1 MENRRRL
8 IKEVLDSDKNIN
20 VRVSNIQRQKLLGVT
35 EDVTPYIQLN
45 QSDINKMKLYASAL
59 RFVLEKRYLLTNN
72 FLSDIANMT
81 QINRYII
88 ETAQTEDVISAY
100 NKVVSIYLNPRNTQE
115 TKSYIGRI
123 LIAFNEMV
131 HNIAKNLFEILTNI
145 KNRGSQEHIKLI
157 IYSLT
162 LYKIILEQLGTG
174 VFHIITNTDM
184 KHEFNINLQLYKTS
198 TLAAAP
204 LVTHQ
209 QFDMGA
215 DDDGGEQSKR
225 EGYEGYTE
233 PITPYAE
240 EYERYSDPGPYA
252 HEAYAP
258 TDFFTRDPYG
268 ESDRGIA
275 ESRAR
280 ISRLGK
286 PFEMTPSRSTY
297 GMVNLL
303 QTPEQV
309 KSGDE
314 PQSRSSSADP
324 VGEPGGEPD
333 GEPEEELPT
342 RVDEPVSSS
351 DFVYRTSSKK
361 INYKGSARSHRS
373 FQ

>member
-72 FLSDIANMT
+72 FLSDIANIT

-162 LYKIILEQLGTG
+162 LYKIILGQLETG

-198 TLAAAP
+198 NLAAAP

-215 DDDGGEQSKR
+215 DDDDDGGVEQSKR
-225 EGYEGYTE
+225 EGYEG
-233 PITPYAE
+233 
-240 EYERYSDPGPYA
+240 
-252 HEAYAP
+252 
-258 TDFFTRDPYG
+258 
-268 ESDRGIA
+268 
-275 ESRAR
+275 
-280 ISRLGK
+280 
-286 PFEMTPSRSTY
+286 
-297 GMVNLL
+297 
-303 QTPEQV
+303 
-309 KSGDE
+309 
-314 PQSRSSSADP
+314 
-324 VGEPGGEPD
+324 
-333 GEPEEELPT
+333 
-342 RVDEPVSSS
+342 
-351 DFVYRTSSKK
+351 
-361 INYKGSARSHRS
+361 
-373 FQ
+373 